1 MTAATLY
8 GYEDASPGDKKLRE
22 NLLSVKVFFQS
33 LNIRNI
39 KESIKYDLIT
49 SIYAVGGA
57 ISLYLGMSISMLFE
71 VFELIVD
78 WLFNLF
84 TYCSGKNRKVTFNF
98 QA

>member
-1 MTAATLY
+1 MSAASAY
-8 GYEDASPGDKKLRE
+8 GYPDVHPGDTQVRE
-22 NLLSVKVFFQS
+22 NLLLLKVFFQS